1 MAKTITTLEA
11 LQKSATRYEKELLI
25 MPATSAGATL
35 QHMTGMPGLLGNV
48 ALGQLDG
55 DAELGPYKSTR
66 SDDGDFTIA
75 PRELELFLGNCA
87 YGFDPNDVW
96 GTIYGSLVAQG
107 ESLKTVDVNKY
118 ILMFVAG
125 KLGRKLNMAIWNAKR
140 NAEGDTTKDL
150 FNGFDTITDTEAT
163 ADNIAAGKG
172 NYMELTAAI
181 DKTNA
186 IDTFN
191 AIYAAADDEL
201 QGQKAKI
208 YAPSAPKQITTQPQT
223 SKSLKRHPHDKIQNI
238 ISQKPQNGVK
248 GILPR
253 HRTERHTYPQR
264 GGQPHS
270 QALNHARRRHQGRAL
285 GTGAN
290 RGRRPHLRPL
300 RAPGRPRFIQ
310 PHMHH
315 HPWRGR
321 PRTRH
326 RQAGEKTACALHSLG
341 RHAAKARHG
350 RCTHTQHDVR
360 QSSHA
365 RAIAKTT

>member
-25 MPATSAGATL
+25 MPATSASATL

-48 ALGQLDG
+48 VLGQLDG

-66 SDDGDFTIA
+66 SDDGNFTIA

-140 NAEGDTTKDL
+140 DAEGDTTKDL
-150 FNGFDTITDTEAT
+150 FNGFDTITATEVT
-163 ADNIAAGKG
+163 AGNIAAGKG
-172 NYMELTAAI
+172 NYMELAAAI

-201 QGQKAKI
+201 QGQNAKI
-208 YAPSAPKQITTQPQT
+208 YVSKDIYNAYNLNYQLLHGALPYNTEFKKTFLEGTDNQWEFCPLASKKGSQYIHIAPQGNMVYGYGAGDNPGERLAIEKYSSWKLTLEAAMAFGVQFRSISPEMLMVAKLKGYSPL
-223 SKSLKRHPHDKIQNI
+223 SL
-238 ISQKPQNGVK
+238 S
-248 GILPR
+248 
-253 HRTERHTYPQR
+253 
-264 GGQPHS
+264 
-270 QALNHARRRHQGRAL
+270 
-285 GTGAN
+285 
-290 RGRRPHLRPL
+290 
-300 RAPGRPRFIQ
+300 
-310 PHMHH
+310 
-315 HPWRGR
+315 
-321 PRTRH
+321 
-326 RQAGEKTACALHSLG
+326 
-341 RHAAKARHG
+341 
-350 RCTHTQHDVR
+350 
-360 QSSHA
+360 
-365 RAIAKTT
+365 

>member
-48 ALGQLDG
+48 VLGQLDG

-66 SDDGDFTIA
+66 SADGNFTIT

-107 ESLKTVDVNKY
+107 ESLKKVDVNKY

-125 KLGRKLNMAIWNAKR
+125 KLGHKLNMAIWNAKR
-140 NAEGDTTKDL
+140 NTEGDTTKDL
-150 FNGFDTITDTEAT
+150 FNGFDTITATEAT
-163 ADNIAAGKG
+163 AGNIAADKG
-172 NYMELTAAI
+172 NYMELAAAI

-208 YAPSAPKQITTQPQT
+208 YVSKDIYNAYNLNYQLLHGSLPYNTEFKKTFLEGTDNQWEFCPLASKKGSQYIHIAP
-223 SKSLKRHPHDKIQNI
+223 
-238 ISQKPQNGVK
+238 
-248 GILPR
+248 
-253 HRTERHTYPQR
+253 
-264 GGQPHS
+264 
-270 QALNHARRRHQGRAL
+270 
-285 GTGAN
+285 
-290 RGRRPHLRPL
+290 
-300 RAPGRPRFIQ
+300 
-310 PHMHH
+310 
-315 HPWRGR
+315 
-321 PRTRH
+321 
-326 RQAGEKTACALHSLG
+326 
-341 RHAAKARHG
+341 
-350 RCTHTQHDVR
+350 RCLWW
-360 QSSHA
+360 QSS
-365 RAIAKTT
+365 RASSP

>member
-25 MPATSAGATL
+25 MPVTSAGATL

-48 ALGQLDG
+48 VLGQLDG

-66 SDDGDFTIA
+66 SADGNFTIT

-140 NAEGDTTKDL
+140 NADGDTTKDL

-163 ADNIAAGKG
+163 AGNIAAGKG

-181 DKTNA
+181 NKTNA

-208 YAPSAPKQITTQPQT
+208 YVSKDIYNAYNQNYQLLHGALPYNTEFKKTFLEGTDNQWEFCPLASKKGSQYIHIAPQSNMVYGYGAGDNPGERLAIEKYSSWKLTLEAAMAFGVQFR
-223 SKSLKRHPHDKIQNI
+223 SLSPEMLMVAKL
-238 ISQKPQNGVK
+238 K
-248 GILPR
+248 G
-253 HRTERHTYPQR
+253 TE
-264 GGQPHS
+264 
-270 QALNHARRRHQGRAL
+270 
-285 GTGAN
+285 
-290 RGRRPHLRPL
+290 
-300 RAPGRPRFIQ
+300 
-310 PHMHH
+310 
-315 HPWRGR
+315 
-321 PRTRH
+321 
-326 RQAGEKTACALHSLG
+326 
-341 RHAAKARHG
+341 
-350 RCTHTQHDVR
+350 
-360 QSSHA
+360 
-365 RAIAKTT
+365 

>member
-48 ALGQLDG
+48 VLGQLDG

-66 SDDGDFTIA
+66 SADGNFTIT

-150 FNGFDTITDTEAT
+150 FNGFDTITATEAT
-163 ADNIAAGKG
+163 AGNIAAGNG

-208 YAPSAPKQITTQPQT
+208 YV
-223 SKSLKRHPHDKIQNI
+223 SKDIYNAYNQNYQLLHGSLPYN
-238 ISQKPQNGVK
+238 
-248 GILPR
+248 
-253 HRTERHTYPQR
+253 TEFKKTFLEGSDNLWEFCP
-264 GGQPHS
+264 
-270 QALNHARRRHQGRAL
+270 RRRVSAM
-285 GTGAN
+285 TPA
-290 RGRRPHLRPL
+290 RGSCRP
-300 RAPGRPRFIQ
+300 
-310 PHMHH
+310 
-315 HPWRGR
+315 
-321 PRTRH
+321 
-326 RQAGEKTACALHSLG
+326 
-341 RHAAKARHG
+341 
-350 RCTHTQHDVR
+350 D
-360 QSSHA
+360 
-365 RAIAKTT
+365 

>member
-48 ALGQLDG
+48 VLGQLDG

-66 SDDGDFTIA
+66 SADGNFTIT

-140 NAEGDTTKDL
+140 NADGDTTKDL
-150 FNGFDTITDTEAT
+150 FNGFDTITATEAT
-163 ADNIAAGKG
+163 AGNIAAGKG

-208 YAPSAPKQITTQPQT
+208 YVSKDIYNAYNQNYQLLHGSLPYNTEFKKTFLEGSDNLWEFCPLASKKGSQYIHIAPQSNMVYGYGAEI
-223 SKSLKRHPHDKIQNI
+223 
-238 ISQKPQNGVK
+238 
-248 GILPR
+248 
-253 HRTERHTYPQR
+253 
-264 GGQPHS
+264 
-270 QALNHARRRHQGRAL
+270 GRA
-285 GTGAN
+285 
-290 RGRRPHLRPL
+290 H
-300 RAPGRPRFIQ
+300 
-310 PHMHH
+310 
-315 HPWRGR
+315 
-321 PRTRH
+321 
-326 RQAGEKTACALHSLG
+326 
-341 RHAAKARHG
+341 
-350 RCTHTQHDVR
+350 V
-360 QSSHA
+360 
-365 RAIAKTT
+365 

>member
-25 MPATSAGATL
+25 MPATSASATL
-35 QHMTGMPGLLGNV
+35 RHMTGMPGLLGNV
-48 ALGQLDG
+48 VLGQLDG

-66 SDDGDFTIA
+66 SADGDFTIT

-140 NAEGDTTKDL
+140 DAEGDTTKDL
-150 FNGFDTITDTEAT
+150 FNGFDTITAAEVT
-163 ADNIAAGKG
+163 AGNIAAGKG

-186 IDTFN
+186 VDTFN

-201 QGQKAKI
+201 QGQEAKI
-208 YAPSAPKQITTQPQT
+208 YV
-223 SKSLKRHPHDKIQNI
+223 SKDIYNAYNLNYQLLHGSLPYNTEFKKTFLEGTDNQWEFCPLASKKG
-238 ISQKPQNGVK
+238 SQYIHIALQSNMVYGYGAGSNPGERLAIEKYSSWKLTLEAAMAFGVQFRSLSPEMLMVVK
-248 GILPR
+248 LK
-253 HRTERHTYPQR
+253 
-264 GGQPHS
+264 
-270 QALNHARRRHQGRAL
+270 
-285 GTGAN
+285 
-290 RGRRPHLRPL
+290 
-300 RAPGRPRFIQ
+300 
-310 PHMHH
+310 
-315 HPWRGR
+315 
-321 PRTRH
+321 
-326 RQAGEKTACALHSLG
+326 GEKLKG
-341 RHAAKARHG
+341 E
-350 RCTHTQHDVR
+350 
-360 QSSHA
+360 
-365 RAIAKTT
+365 

>member
-1 MAKTITTLEA
+1 MTKTITTIEA

-48 ALGQLDG
+48 VLGQLDG

-66 SDDGDFTIA
+66 SADGKFTIT

-140 NAEGDTTKDL
+140 NADGDTTKDL
-150 FNGFDTITDTEAT
+150 FNGFDTITATEAT
-163 ADNIAAGKG
+163 AGNIATDKG
-172 NYMELTAAI
+172 NYMELSAAI
-181 DKTNA
+181 DKTTA

-208 YAPSAPKQITTQPQT
+208 YVSKDIYNAYNLNYQLLHGSLPYNTEFKKTFLEGTDNQWEFCPLASKKGSQYIHIAPQSNMVYGYGAGDNPGERLAIEKYSSWKLTLEAAMAFGVQFR
-223 SKSLKRHPHDKIQNI
+223 SLSPEMLMVAKL
-238 ISQKPQNGVK
+238 K
-248 GILPR
+248 G
-253 HRTERHTYPQR
+253 
-264 GGQPHS
+264 
-270 QALNHARRRHQGRAL
+270 N
-285 GTGAN
+285 
-290 RGRRPHLRPL
+290 
-300 RAPGRPRFIQ
+300 
-310 PHMHH
+310 
-315 HPWRGR
+315 
-321 PRTRH
+321 
-326 RQAGEKTACALHSLG
+326 
-341 RHAAKARHG
+341 
-350 RCTHTQHDVR
+350 D
-360 QSSHA
+360 
-365 RAIAKTT
+365 

>member
-35 QHMTGMPGLLGNV
+35 QHMTGMPGLQGNV
-48 ALGQLDG
+48 VLGQLDG

-140 NAEGDTTKDL
+140 NADGDTTKDL
-150 FNGFDTITDTEAT
+150 FNGFDTITATEAT
-163 ADNIAAGKG
+163 AGNIATAKG

-201 QGQKAKI
+201 QGQEAKI
-208 YAPSAPKQITTQPQT
+208 YVSKDIYNAYNLNYQLLHGSLPYNTEFKKTFLDGTDNLWEFCPLASKKGSQYIHIAPQSNMVYGCGAGDNPGERLAIEKYSSWKLTLEAAMAFGVQFR
-223 SKSLKRHPHDKIQNI
+223 SLSPEMLMVAKL
-238 ISQKPQNGVK
+238 K
-248 GILPR
+248 G
-253 HRTERHTYPQR
+253 
-264 GGQPHS
+264 
-270 QALNHARRRHQGRAL
+270 
-285 GTGAN
+285 
-290 RGRRPHLRPL
+290 
-300 RAPGRPRFIQ
+300 
-310 PHMHH
+310 
-315 HPWRGR
+315 
-321 PRTRH
+321 
-326 RQAGEKTACALHSLG
+326 
-341 RHAAKARHG
+341 
-350 RCTHTQHDVR
+350 
-360 QSSHA
+360 
-365 RAIAKTT
+365 

>member
-25 MPATSAGATL
+25 MPATSASATL

-48 ALGQLDG
+48 VLGQLDG

-66 SDDGDFTIA
+66 SDDGDFTIT

-96 GTIYGSLVAQG
+96 GTIYGSLVARG

-140 NAEGDTTKDL
+140 DAEGDTTKDL
-150 FNGFDTITDTEAT
+150 FNGFDTITAAEVT
-163 ADNIAAGKG
+163 AGNIAAGKG

-201 QGQKAKI
+201 QGQEAKI
-208 YAPSAPKQITTQPQT
+208 YV
-223 SKSLKRHPHDKIQNI
+223 SKDIYNAYNLNYQLLHGSLPYNTEFKKTFLEGTDNQWEFCPLASKKG
-238 ISQKPQNGVK
+238 SQY
-248 GILPR
+248 I
-253 HRTERHTYPQR
+253 HI
-264 GGQPHS
+264 
-270 QALNHARRRHQGRAL
+270 ALQSNMVYGYGA
-285 GTGAN
+285 GAN
-290 RGRRPHLRPL
+290 
-300 RAPGRPRFIQ
+300 PGERLAI
-310 PHMHH
+310 
-315 HPWRGR
+315 
-321 PRTRH
+321 
-326 RQAGEKTACALHSLG
+326 EKYSSWKLTLEAAMAFGVQFRSLSPEMLMV
-341 RHAAKARHG
+341 AKLKG
-350 RCTHTQHDVR
+350 
-360 QSSHA
+360 
-365 RAIAKTT
+365 

>member
-25 MPATSAGATL
+25 MPATSASATL

-48 ALGQLDG
+48 VLGQLDG

-66 SDDGDFTIA
+66 SADGNFTIA

-140 NAEGDTTKDL
+140 NADGDTTKDL
-150 FNGFDTITDTEAT
+150 FNGFDTITATEAT
-163 ADNIAAGKG
+163 AGNIAAGKG
-172 NYMELTAAI
+172 NYMELAAAI

-201 QGQKAKI
+201 QGQEAKI
-208 YAPSAPKQITTQPQT
+208 YVSKDIYNAYNLNYQLLHGALPYNTEFKKTFLEGTDNQWEFCPLASKKGSQYIHIAPQGNMVYGYGAGDNPGERLAIEKYSSWKLTLEAAMAFGVQFRSISPEMLMVAK
-223 SKSLKRHPHDKIQNI
+223 LK
-238 ISQKPQNGVK
+238 
-248 GILPR
+248 
-253 HRTERHTYPQR
+253 
-264 GGQPHS
+264 GG
-270 QALNHARRRHQGRAL
+270 
-285 GTGAN
+285 
-290 RGRRPHLRPL
+290 
-300 RAPGRPRFIQ
+300 
-310 PHMHH
+310 
-315 HPWRGR
+315 
-321 PRTRH
+321 
-326 RQAGEKTACALHSLG
+326 E
-341 RHAAKARHG
+341 
-350 RCTHTQHDVR
+350 
-360 QSSHA
+360 
-365 RAIAKTT
+365 

>member
-1 MAKTITTLEA
+1 MPRTITTLGA

-48 ALGQLDG
+48 VLGQLDG

-66 SDDGDFTIA
+66 SADGNFTIT
-75 PRELELFLGNCA
+75 PRLLELFLGNCA
-87 YGFDPNDVW
+87 YGFDPNEVW

-150 FNGFDTITDTEAT
+150 FNGFDTITATEAT
-163 ADNIAAGKG
+163 AGKIATGKG

-208 YAPSAPKQITTQPQT
+208 YVSKDIYNAYNLNYQLLHGSLPYNTEFKKTFLEGTDNQWEFCPLASKKGSQYIHIAPQSNMVYGYGAGDNPGE
-223 SKSLKRHPHDKIQNI
+223 SLAIEKYSSWKLTLEAAMAF
-238 ISQKPQNGVK
+238 GVQFRSLSPEMLMVAKLK
-248 GILPR
+248 G
-253 HRTERHTYPQR
+253 
-264 GGQPHS
+264 
-270 QALNHARRRHQGRAL
+270 
-285 GTGAN
+285 
-290 RGRRPHLRPL
+290 
-300 RAPGRPRFIQ
+300 
-310 PHMHH
+310 
-315 HPWRGR
+315 
-321 PRTRH
+321 
-326 RQAGEKTACALHSLG
+326 GE
-341 RHAAKARHG
+341 
-350 RCTHTQHDVR
+350 
-360 QSSHA
+360 
-365 RAIAKTT
+365 

>member
-25 MPATSAGATL
+25 MPATSASATL

-48 ALGQLDG
+48 VLGQLDG

-66 SDDGDFTIA
+66 SADGNFTIA

-140 NAEGDTTKDL
+140 DADGDTTKDL
-150 FNGFDTITDTEAT
+150 FNGFDTITATEAT
-163 ADNIAAGKG
+163 AGNIAAGKG
-172 NYMELTAAI
+172 NYMELAAAI

-208 YAPSAPKQITTQPQT
+208 YVSKDIYNAYNQNYQLLHGALPYNTEFKKTFLEGTDNQWEFCPLASKKGSQYIHIAPQGNMVYGYGAGDNPGERLAIEKYSSWKLTLEAAMAFGVQFRSISPEMLMVAK
-223 SKSLKRHPHDKIQNI
+223 LKD
-238 ISQKPQNGVK
+238 
-248 GILPR
+248 
-253 HRTERHTYPQR
+253 E
-264 GGQPHS
+264 
-270 QALNHARRRHQGRAL
+270 
-285 GTGAN
+285 
-290 RGRRPHLRPL
+290 
-300 RAPGRPRFIQ
+300 
-310 PHMHH
+310 
-315 HPWRGR
+315 
-321 PRTRH
+321 
-326 RQAGEKTACALHSLG
+326 
-341 RHAAKARHG
+341 
-350 RCTHTQHDVR
+350 
-360 QSSHA
+360 
-365 RAIAKTT
+365 

>member
-48 ALGQLDG
+48 VLGQLDG

-66 SDDGDFTIA
+66 SADGNFTIT

-140 NAEGDTTKDL
+140 DVEGDTTKDL
-150 FNGFDTITDTEAT
+150 FNGFDTITATEAT
-163 ADNIAAGKG
+163 AGNIAADKG

-201 QGQKAKI
+201 QGQEAKI
-208 YAPSAPKQITTQPQT
+208 YVSKDIYNAYNLNYQLLHGSLPYNTEFKKTFLEGTDNQWEFCPLASKKGSQYIHIAPQSNMVYGYGAGDTPGERLAIEKYSSWNLTLEAAMAFGVQFR
-223 SKSLKRHPHDKIQNI
+223 SLSPEMLMVAKL
-238 ISQKPQNGVK
+238 K
-248 GILPR
+248 G
-253 HRTERHTYPQR
+253 
-264 GGQPHS
+264 
-270 QALNHARRRHQGRAL
+270 
-285 GTGAN
+285 
-290 RGRRPHLRPL
+290 
-300 RAPGRPRFIQ
+300 
-310 PHMHH
+310 
-315 HPWRGR
+315 
-321 PRTRH
+321 
-326 RQAGEKTACALHSLG
+326 GE
-341 RHAAKARHG
+341 
-350 RCTHTQHDVR
+350 
-360 QSSHA
+360 
-365 RAIAKTT
+365 

>member
-48 ALGQLDG
+48 VLGQLDG
-55 DAELGPYKSTR
+55 NAELGPYKSTR
-66 SDDGDFTIA
+66 SADGNFTIT

-87 YGFDPNDVW
+87 YSFDPNDVW

-140 NAEGDTTKDL
+140 NANGDTTKDL

-163 ADNIAAGKG
+163 AGNIAAGKG

-208 YAPSAPKQITTQPQT
+208 YVPKDIYNAYNLNYQLLHGSLPYNTEFKKTFLEGTDNLWEFCPLASKKGSQYIHIAPQSNMVYGYGAGDNPGECLAIEKYSSWKLTLEAAMAFGVQFR
-223 SKSLKRHPHDKIQNI
+223 SLSPEMLMVAKL
-238 ISQKPQNGVK
+238 K
-248 GILPR
+248 G
-253 HRTERHTYPQR
+253 
-264 GGQPHS
+264 G
-270 QALNHARRRHQGRAL
+270 
-285 GTGAN
+285 
-290 RGRRPHLRPL
+290 
-300 RAPGRPRFIQ
+300 
-310 PHMHH
+310 
-315 HPWRGR
+315 
-321 PRTRH
+321 
-326 RQAGEKTACALHSLG
+326 
-341 RHAAKARHG
+341 
-350 RCTHTQHDVR
+350 D
-360 QSSHA
+360 
-365 RAIAKTT
+365 